1 MQLPKQG
8 LLSNLTLDAT
18 FRKTHVLDLQ
28 TKQGRK
34 AFPQTCAT
42 ESSRMP
48 DGQNREQDLPSGD
61 EMAVR
66 RNRQRP
72 TADLSLD
79 ELQAEARDASE
90 FLKAMGHEGRLMML
104 YYLCE
109 RDHSVAELERLIMSR
124 QAAVSQQLARLRHEK
139 LVTTRREGNQI
150 FYSLA
155 DDRVREAV
163 QMVQRLFRINT
174 P

>member
-1 MQLPKQG
+1 MS
-8 LLSNLTLDAT
+8 SNISLNAT
-18 FRKTHVLDLQ
+18 FRKTHVLDFNLRR
-28 TKQGRK
+28 GRN

-48 DGQNREQDLPSGD
+48 DGQNREQDLPGG
-61 EMAVR
+61 EEKAVR
-66 RNRQRP
+66 RSQPRR
-72 TADLSLD
+72 TVDLTLD
-79 ELQAEARDASE
+79 ELQSEAREASE

-139 LVTTRREGNQI
+139 LVTTRRDGNQI

-155 DDRVREAV
+155 DERVREAV
-163 QMVQRLFRINT
+163 QMVQRLFRANN
-174 P
+174 PE